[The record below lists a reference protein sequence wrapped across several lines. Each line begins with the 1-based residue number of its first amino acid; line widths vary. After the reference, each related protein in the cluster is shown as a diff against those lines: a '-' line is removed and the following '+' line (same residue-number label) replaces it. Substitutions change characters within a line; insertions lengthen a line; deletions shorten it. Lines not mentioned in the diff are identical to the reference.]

1 MLEVDKSLTFWNLE
15 SLRQGTQ
22 RVRTAAQNLR
32 QFLPQRCAH
41 RRIGG
46 GWFVS
51 HRAVLLIPAFLWF
64 SYACNGMSK
73 DYPDPEEVRLQAR
86 DGLIAELRQEGIRD
100 ARVLEVIS
108 KVPREEFVL
117 EGDRHRAYENRALA
131 IERGQTISQPLI
143 VAMMTELL
151 ELKGEEKVL
160 EIGTGSGYQA
170 AVLSLLAKEVFSIE
184 IDPVLAT
191 QARERLH
198 RLGYRNVHVRQGDGF
213 YGWPEEAPFDGIIV
227 TAVAPRIP
235 EPLVDQLRAGGAL
248 VLPLEE
254 GWNETLVRARKR
266 EDGSLQIERF
276 GSVAFVPMRGAIRT
290 PKEQQR

>member
-1 MLEVDKSLTFWNLE
+1 
-15 SLRQGTQ
+15 
-22 RVRTAAQNLR
+22 
-32 QFLPQRCAH
+32 
-41 RRIGG
+41 
-46 GWFVS
+46 
-51 HRAVLLIPAFLWF
+51 
-64 SYACNGMSK
+64 MSK

-86 DGLIAELRQEGIRD
+86 DGLIAELRHEGIRD
-100 ARVLEVIS
+100 GRVLEAIS

-170 AVLSLLAKEVFSIE
+170 AVLSLLAKDVFSIE

-235 EPLVDQLRAGGAL
+235 EPLVDQLRVGGAL

-276 GSVAFVPMRGAIRT
+276 GSVAFVPMRGAIRA